1 MRLGL
6 GLARRLIPIS
16 EELLDELVR
25 VASSGGSSLR
35 VIVEDILKDAI
46 KVFRLRGSLKSVVRE
61 IEVLEEV
68 KRLGGYIVPARVFY
82 SILDRLGDDDF
93 EKVVSEMK
101 KTSSWYGSVLKAK
114 FGRGGVNLLGDV
126 LQTYFWDSKVSIRNS
141 GNKVSIILSS
151 PHQTDKATYVTRE
164 SLLALL
170 KSMGLNVLNVESSE
184 GVIVVEAE
192 Y

>member
-1 MRLGL
+1 
-6 GLARRLIPIS
+6 LARRLIPIS

-25 VASSGGSSLR
+25 VASSEGSSLR
-35 VIVEDILKDAI
+35 VVVEEIIRDAI
-46 KVFRLRGSLKSVVRE
+46 RVFRLKGSLKSVVRE

-82 SILDRLGDDDF
+82 IVLDRLGGDDF

-101 KTSSWYGSVLKAK
+101 RTSSWYGSVLKAK
-114 FGRGGVNLLGDV
+114 FGRGSVGLLESI
-126 LQTYFWDSKVSIRNS
+126 LQTYFWDSKVSVRNS
-141 GNKVSIILSS
+141 ENKVSIVLSS
-151 PHQTDKATYVTRE
+151 PHQTGKATYVTKE

-170 KSMGLNVLNVESSE
+170 ESMGLNVLNVESSE

-192 Y
+192 F